1 MKRIDLH
8 MSVGEDFALAM
19 KAIKNAPVLDYYV
32 QETRRENRAIIT
44 VVAHNGDSQLLIDN
58 LRTIL
63 HDHGDWR
70 VVLSEV
76 IASTPELPERTEA
89 SVERGDDLLREQLYK
104 DAHTDAKISADYF
117 LLIVLS
123 TIVAA
128 IGLNSDSAA
137 AVIGSMV
144 IAPLL
149 GPVMALVLGT
159 ALGDDRLLFRA
170 FVCISVGLLLCLGI
184 SFALAQFLSINLDS
198 HELTQRG
205 RVGLDGIALAI
216 AAGVAAAISRLTG
229 VGAGLVG
236 VMVAAALLPSG
247 AAAGLF
253 AAADR
258 WDLAARAALLMLLN
272 VFGLILA
279 AVIVFRMRK
288 ITPHRDF
295 QQHDARRAVW
305 VSAIGLGVL
314 IVGASFL
321 IIFLDLGNAVNVE

>member
-8 MSVGEDFALAM
+8 MSGGAEFELAM
-19 KAIKNAPVLDYYV
+19 KAVKNAPVLDYYV
-32 QETRRENRAIIT
+32 QETRQDNRVIVT
-44 VVAHNGDSQLLIDN
+44 VFAHNGDSQLVIDN

-63 HDHGDWR
+63 RDTNDWR
-70 VVLSEV
+70 VVLSDV
-76 IASTPELPERTEA
+76 IASTPELPERTDA
-89 SVERGDDLLREQLYK
+89 SVERGDDLVREQLYK
-104 DAHTDAKISADYF
+104 EAQADAKISVDYF
-117 LLIVLS
+117 LLIALS

-159 ALGDDRLLFRA
+159 ALGDDRLMLRA
-170 FVCISVGLLLCLGI
+170 FVCISVGLVLCLLI
-184 SFALAQFLSINLDS
+184 SFVVAQAVSINMES

-205 RVGLDGIALAI
+205 RVGLEGIALAI

-253 AAADR
+253 AAAER
-258 WDLAARAALLMLLN
+258 WDLAARAGLLMLLN
-272 VFGLILA
+272 VFGLLLA

-295 QQHDARRAVW
+295 QQHTARRAVW
-305 VSAIGLGVL
+305 VSATALGVL
-314 IVGASFL
+314 ILGASYL
-321 IIFLDLGNAVNVE
+321 IVLLDLGSAVQVN